1 MTPAKE
7 WSCAVVGGVIKV
19 AWNKKLRSAL
29 VRAGARSRS
38 GRGAVTLAA
47 AAQSAAVMGGEP
59 PTPSHVSIRTRL
71 PTIPPFLFP
80 LPQCSYVSF
89 PLYFLWPSA
98 AAVRHSALSL
108 MLTWDIAIL
117 VARGAEW
124 GGRGMSAAGG
134 VRSLRV
140 DSTAATVARVSPFPA
155 YRWHRVYIARS
166 VSWPHCEVNKWS

>member
-19 AWNKKLRSAL
+19 AWNKKLSCER
-29 VRAGARSRS
+29 RAGA
-38 GRGAVTLAA
+38 GAQALRYGQAATLAA
-47 AAQSAAVMGGEP
+47 AAQSAPVMGGEP

-98 AAVRHSALSL
+98 AAVRHSALPL
-108 MLTWDIAIL
+108 MLTWDIA
-117 VARGAEW
+117 VPVGRGAGW
-124 GGRGMSAAGG
+124 GGRGSSAAGG

-140 DSTAATVARVSPFPA
+140 DSTAATNARVSPLFP
-155 YRWHRVYIARS
+155 RTGGK
-166 VSWPHCEVNKWS
+166 E